1 MLSKRL
7 AILLFIYSLFPAGL
21 YAESSVKVFQT
32 NQPAQALIPTIMP
45 LYADQAKISAK
56 NNSLI
61 VKAPEPV
68 IREIEQL
75 LKKLDKPLHN
85 LLIEVSSSL
94 VENDNFQQ
102 NSVEGR
108 ISVGSDTEIR
118 SRAPENNNPNTT
130 IRYRKDGTIIQST
143 HTRRKTSGRHPETF
157 RLSAVEG
164 NWSHIQVGQKVP
176 YYTSDYPTPYNDGR
190 RYFDPGRHSVHLEN
204 VTSGFDVLPMLNG
217 DQVTLKVRPHNSSID
232 RQYPDRIN
240 SRSVDTVVTGTIG
253 QWIYLGGAIGQLNE
267 NNSGFTH
274 STKRHSELDTNY
286 RIKVNIID

>member
-7 AILLFIYSLFPAGL
+7 AVLFFIYCLFPAGL

-32 NQPAQALIPTIMP
+32 NQPAQALIPAILP
-45 LYADQAKISAK
+45 LYADQAKITAK

-75 LKKLDKPLHN
+75 LKDLDKPLHK

-94 VENDNFQQ
+94 DGSNSFQQ
-102 NSVEGR
+102 DSVEGR
-108 ISVGSDTEIR
+108 IEIGSDAEIR
-118 SRAPENNNPNTT
+118 SRAPESNNPNTT
-130 IRYRKDGTIIQST
+130 IRYHKDGTIIKSS
-143 HTRRKTSGRHPETF
+143 HTRRKTSGSHPETF
-157 RLSAVEG
+157 RLSTVEG

-176 YYTSDYPTPYNDGR
+176 YYTSDYPTPYNGDR
-190 RYFDPGRHSVHLEN
+190 RYFDPRRQSVQLEN
-204 VTSGFDVLPMLNG
+204 VTSGFDVLPILNG
-217 DQVTLKVRPHNSSID
+217 DQVTLKVRPHNSSMD

-274 STKRHSELDTNY
+274 STKRHSQLDTNY